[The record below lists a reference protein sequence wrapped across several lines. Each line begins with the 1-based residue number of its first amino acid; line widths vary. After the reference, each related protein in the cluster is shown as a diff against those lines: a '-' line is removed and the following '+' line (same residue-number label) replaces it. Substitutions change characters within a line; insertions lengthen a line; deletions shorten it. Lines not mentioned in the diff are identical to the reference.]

1 MHGELVVHGKP
12 VVHQRKNTLLV
23 FASVPSS
30 KDDRLLLLNVEHN
43 CNVRVQ
49 VVSFPVLID
58 LRAGIDDREVGLK
71 VLELLL
77 GLGADEHVGHK
88 VLRPGHLVNEANL
101 TLRLGRGTDEAVEDI
116 ALLLGIEVGDG
127 LVVQL
132 LEDLGSGGLVD
143 VVPVDMLGG
152 IGTLVED
159 EPLVLG
165 RAAGE
170 LARIDGECIAILGRG
185 DPTLVVGDLVLEEFL
200 ICQVFVDGRWAGN
213 AELVD
218 AGFGTGGGTD
228 ESFGYVVLI
237 AFRRLGLMSDGTL
250 VGNLMSLIEPCFV
263 NGVDVALERESSF
276 EGQKGNRS
284 KLDANVQEKG
294 TRTPILDS
302 HSRSRK

>member
-1 MHGELVVHGKP
+1 MHRKLVVHGKP
-12 VVHQRKNTLLV
+12 VVHQRKYTLLV

-30 KDDRLLLLNVEHN
+30 KDDRLLLLDVEHN

-71 VLELLL
+71 ILELLL

-88 VLRPGHLVNEANL
+88 VLRPGHLVNEADL
-101 TLRLGRGTDEAVEDI
+101 ALRLGRGTDEAVEDV
-116 ALLLGIEVGDG
+116 ALLLGVEVGDG

-152 IGTLVED
+152 IRTLVED

-170 LARIDGECIAILGRG
+170 LASVDGECIAILGRG
-185 DPTLVVGDLVLEEFL
+185 DPTLVVGDLVLEELL
-200 ICQVFVDGRWAGN
+200 ICQVFVDGRRTGN
-213 AELVD
+213 AELID
-218 AGFGTGGGTD
+218 AGFGTGRGTD
-228 ESFGYVVLI
+228 ESFGYIVLI

-250 VGNLMSLIEPCFV
+250 VGDLMSLIEPCFV
-263 NGVDVALERESSF
+263 DGMDVALER
-276 EGQKGNRS
+276 
-284 KLDANVQEKG
+284 
-294 TRTPILDS
+294 
-302 HSRSRK
+302 